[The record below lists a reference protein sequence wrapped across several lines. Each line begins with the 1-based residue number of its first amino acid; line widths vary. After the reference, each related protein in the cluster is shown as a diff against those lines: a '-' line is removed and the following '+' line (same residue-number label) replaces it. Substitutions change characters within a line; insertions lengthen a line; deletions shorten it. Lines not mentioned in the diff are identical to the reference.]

1 MPIHFDQLEIILDKW
16 LSFLMMQKPTNDAA
30 SWYTYK
36 IMQKSTKIQF
46 MKDMSDLFN
55 KVTQEDVEI
64 IEKNNKKYY
73 VINRSKL

>member
-1 MPIHFDQLEIILDKW
+1 MPIHFDQLEIILGKW

-30 SWYTYK
+30 SWYSYK
-36 IMQKSTKIQF
+36 IMQKLTKIQF
-46 MKDMSDLFN
+46 MKDMSELFN